1 MPALPQRDLI
11 REYLAHLEVERGLS
25 PNSRESYRR
34 DLRRLREWADAQGKP
49 VASLGRS
56 DLSGWMREL
65 AHKGLSPSSIARMV
79 SAATGF
85 YRFLQRDGHIRIN
98 PTENL
103 AMPRRA
109 QKLPRHLTEEEIE
122 RFLAVPNTE
131 QPEGVRDRAILEL
144 LYATGVR
151 VSELAGLQLDQVDLE
166 QGLLRCRG
174 KGSKERLVP
183 VGKSALRWLER
194 YLHLWPRAGVAGK
207 RQPLFLTNRREA
219 ITRAWV
225 WSLVTDCARRAGLRD
240 VSPHTLRHTF
250 ATHLLEHGADTR
262 SVQTLLGHSD
272 LATTQIYTHITN
284 LRLRAS
290 YERHH
295 PRARGGAGLIAQA
308 AGESGEE
315 GEQ

>member
-25 PNSRESYRR
+25 SNSRESYRR
-34 DLRRLREWADAQGKP
+34 DLRHLREWADALGKP
-49 VASLGRS
+49 IAGLERS
-56 DLSGWMREL
+56 DLSGWMRGL
-65 AHKGLSPSSIARMV
+65 SHKGLAPSSIARMV
-79 SAATGF
+79 SAASGF

-103 AMPRRA
+103 TAPRRP
-109 QKLPRHLTEEEIE
+109 QKLPRHLTEEETE
-122 RFLAVPNTE
+122 RLLDAPNTA
-131 QPEGVRDRAILEL
+131 QPEGVRDRAVLEL

-151 VSELAGLQLDQVDLE
+151 VSELASLRLDQVDLE
-166 QGLLRCRG
+166 QGLLHCRG

-183 VGKSALRWLER
+183 VGKSALKWLER
-194 YLHLWPRAGVAGK
+194 YLKMWPRPSVAGK
-207 RQPLFLTNRREA
+207 RQPLFLTNRGEQISRE
-219 ITRAWV
+219 WV
-225 WSLVTDCARRAGLRD
+225 WSLVKDCARRAGLRD

-250 ATHLLEHGADTR
+250 ATHLIEHGADTR

-295 PRARGGAGLIAQA
+295 PRARVGAGSLAPPEER
-308 AGESGEE
+308 ESE
-315 GEQ
+315 GEG

>member
-1 MPALPQRDLI
+1 MPVLPQRDLI

-34 DLRRLREWADAQGKP
+34 DLRHLREWADVQAKP
-49 VASLGRS
+49 VAGLERS

-65 AHKGLSPSSIARMV
+65 SHKGLAPSSIARMV
-79 SAATGF
+79 SAASGF

-98 PTENL
+98 PTEDIT
-103 AMPRRA
+103 APRRA
-109 QKLPRHLTEEEIE
+109 QKLPRHLSEEEVE
-122 RFLAVPNTE
+122 RFLDAPNTA
-131 QPEGVRDRAILEL
+131 QPEGIRDRAVLEL

-151 VSELAGLQLDQVDLE
+151 VSELASLQLEQVDLE

-194 YLHLWPRAGVAGK
+194 YLKIWPRTSAAGK
-207 RQPLFLTNRREA
+207 RQPLFLTNRGEQ
-219 ITRAWV
+219 ITREWV
-225 WSLVTDCARRAGLRD
+225 WSLVKECARRAGLRD

-295 PRARGGAGLIAQA
+295 PRAQAGASLSTPAEERNGD
-308 AGESGEE
+308 GEP
-315 GEQ
+315 

>member
-1 MPALPQRDLI
+1 MPGLPQRDLI

-49 VASLGRS
+49 VAALERS

-65 AHKGLSPSSIARMV
+65 SHAGLSPSSIARMV

-103 AMPRRA
+103 AAPRRA

-122 RFLAVPNTE
+122 RFLAVPNTA

-194 YLHLWPRAGVAGK
+194 YLRLWQRPGITGK
-207 RQPLFLTNRREA
+207 RQPLFLTNRREPV
-219 ITRAWV
+219 TRAWV

-295 PRARGGAGLIAQA
+295 PRARGGIGLSAHA
-308 AGESGEE
+308 AESGEE
-315 GEQ
+315 GEL